1 MHPGDFDLPAVVE
14 KAFARLERETPDFEH
29 RPAQARMA
37 RRWSETLA
45 SGGVLAVEAPTG
57 VGKSLAYLLPALA
70 LRAGGSGAIV
80 VSTHTKALQEQLLGH
95 DVPLASRALG
105 RPVRAATLK
114 GRASYLCRRRAHA
127 RLRQRRLFAGLGRS
141 GAAGGPGA
149 GGDAPL
155 DATFQERLES
165 WIDRTATGELEELSA
180 LGLVSG
186 GGSAAALAAEIA
198 SDPIFC
204 SGPECD
210 PASGCFAKAAR
221 REARRAD
228 VLIVNHALLL
238 SDPGLRQSIVAEAGA
253 LVLDEAHQLERVARD
268 ALGITL
274 GLRDL
279 ARLASRTDARG
290 GALRGVA
297 CAVRRGKG
305 AELTARLLDADQALR
320 PVLDHAAA
328 LTRDLEALLPDGLA
342 AARLSADV
350 DLAAVSPAALD
361 QLLAALGTLVRALE
375 RAGRAAET
383 EAGTLRPGADDA
395 LQELQARTAA
405 WIETEQA
412 LRALLRLED
421 RDQAYYVDRDE
432 RGAPRLNRRPL
443 RVARALRETLFAPS
457 DRVLLTSATLAPGG
471 DFGPLLRAVGLEAG
485 EAATECLDSPFPLEQ
500 MVRCVVLEGA
510 APSDR
515 AYVDELAAL
524 LSALAPL
531 GRSTL
536 VLLTS
541 FAMLESLAARL
552 RAPLA
557 AAGVPLLAQAP
568 GEPAAPLADAF
579 RDRPGSVLLGTA
591 SFWEGVDFPGAALE
605 ILVIARLPFPVP
617 TDPVVEARSERI
629 AAEGGDPFRDLM
641 LPEAVLRFRQ
651 GVGRLIRGAS
661 DRGVVLVADPRLV
674 RSTYGAR
681 FAASLPARP
690 VTARTPAEASDLARA
705 FLEREALPWPA

>member
-1 MHPGDFDLPAVVE
+1 MHSGEFDLPAVVE

-37 RRWSETLA
+37 QRWSGTLA
-45 SGGVLAVEAPTG
+45 AGGVLAVEAPTG
-57 VGKSLAYLLPALA
+57 VGKSLAYLVPSLA
-70 LRAGGSGAIV
+70 LRAGGSGTIV
-80 VSTHTKALQEQLLGH
+80 VSTHTKALQEQLIGR
-95 DVPLASRALG
+95 DVPLAARALG

-127 RLRQRRLFAGLGRS
+127 RLRQRRLFT
-141 GAAGGPGA
+141 AAGRGA

-155 DATFQERLES
+155 DAAFLERLES
-165 WIDRTATGELEELSA
+165 WIDRTSTGELEELSA
-180 LGLVSG
+180 LGLVTG
-186 GGSAAALAAEIA
+186 GGAAAGLAAEIA

-253 LVLDEAHQLERVARD
+253 LILDEAHQLERVARD

-297 CAVRRGKG
+297 RAIRRGKG
-305 AELTARLLDADQALR
+305 QELSARLVEADRALR

-342 AARLSADV
+342 AARLSADI

-361 QLLAALGTLVRALE
+361 QLLGALGTLVRALE
-375 RAGRAAET
+375 SAGRAAET
-383 EAGTLRPGADDA
+383 EAGALRPGADDA

-421 RDQAYYVDRDE
+421 RDQAYYLDRDE

-485 EAATECLDSPFPLEQ
+485 EAATECLDSPFPLER

-510 APSDR
+510 APTDR

-524 LSALAPL
+524 LVALAPL

-591 SFWEGVDFPGAALE
+591 SFWEGVDFPGSALE

-629 AAEGGDPFRDLM
+629 AAEGGDPFRELM

-681 FAASLPARP
+681 FAACLPARP
-690 VTARTPAEASDLARA
+690 MTARTPAEASALARD
-705 FLEREALPWPA
+705 FMEREALPWPA